1 MGSLQIC
8 LISIYLFLSAIVTYL
23 IYNHEKCYY
32 EKKLYPKYSNPSEK
46 VDIHKEF
53 ETYAR
58 KDKPI
63 KILRLFIGVLL
74 MFWIK
79 LFFAVFTTISLM
91 LILLF
96 KLKKLKTPGII
107 SKTERPSFKSQIN
120 FWTSLYLFGSG
131 FLINF
136 HKEDNEKIKE
146 IYKKYFGPD
155 YEISFT
161 EKYGSF
167 ICNHISFIDILLAMT
182 YFGTG
187 FISKTDVKSVP
198 LFGSIAVSLQSLFVD
213 RKNEENRQ
221 LILNQIGER
230 QQSYY
235 DGTYSTPLM
244 IFPEGTTTSNR
255 DLLAFKKG
263 AFESLLPIKPLIIK
277 GNSNPNYHVGC
288 GNTDVFINY
297 MRGLCELCVIVEYI
311 ELPIMKPTDYMY
323 ENFKEFGSEKWQIY
337 SEVARSIYCEIGGF
351 KKSVLTFRDNNRYS
365 TCMKIGQYVN
375 EEESKNFKDK

>member
-1 MGSLQIC
+1 MGFLKTC

-23 IYNHEKCYY
+23 IYNHEKNYY
-32 EKKLYPKYSNPSEK
+32 KKKLYPKFSNPSEK

-53 ETYAR
+53 ETFAR

-63 KILRLFIGVLL
+63 NIIRLFIGVLL

-96 KLKKLKTPGII
+96 KLKKLKTPGVI
-107 SKTERPSFKSQIN
+107 SKTERPSFKSQIS

-131 FLINF
+131 FLVNF
-136 HKEDNEKIKE
+136 HKEDNEKVEE

-155 YEISFT
+155 YKISFD
-161 EKYGSF
+161 EKYGSL
-167 ICNHISFIDILLAMT
+167 ICNHISFIEILLAMI

-187 FISKTDVKSVP
+187 FISKSDVKKVP
-198 LFGSIAVSLQSLFVD
+198 LFGSIAISLQSLFVD
-213 RKNEENRQ
+213 RANEENRQ
-221 LILNQIGER
+221 LILNQILER
-230 QQSYY
+230 QQSFYNE
-235 DGTYSTPLM
+235 TYSTPLM

-263 AFESLLPIKPLIIK
+263 AFENLLPIKPLIIK

-297 MRGLCELCVIVEYI
+297 MRGLCEWCVIVEYI
-311 ELPIMKPTDYMY
+311 ELPIMKPTQFMY
-323 ENFKEFGSEKWQIY
+323 DNYKDFGNEKWQIY

-351 KKSVLTFRDNNRYS
+351 NKSALNFRDNNRYS
-365 TCMKIGQYVN
+365 TCMKIGKYVT
-375 EEESKNFKDK
+375 EEEAKKIK